1 MTSRYQQRKKRI
13 HGLVSLSEYVESC
26 CSKIS
31 KKLMNTSKVH
41 LRVFALF
48 YFEKDD
54 VYNSLSVIQIVVLC
68 KR

>member
-1 MTSRYQQRKKRI
+1 MWKAAVQRS
-13 HGLVSLSEYVESC
+13 V
-26 CSKIS
+26 

-48 YFEKDD
+48 SFEKDD